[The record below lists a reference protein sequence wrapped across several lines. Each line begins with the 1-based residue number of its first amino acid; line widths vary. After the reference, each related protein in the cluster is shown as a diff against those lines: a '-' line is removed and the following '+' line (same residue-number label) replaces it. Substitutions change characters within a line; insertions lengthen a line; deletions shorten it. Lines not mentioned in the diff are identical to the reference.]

1 MIAFHVADMTDA
13 RGAAAVT
20 QAIKAA
26 DRSAQVRVDLKTRTV
41 DIEASKAGARQ
52 LSEAINQAG
61 YSPEAA

>member
-20 QAIKAA
+20 QAIKAV
-26 DRSAQVRVDLKTRTV
+26 DRTALVRVDLATRTV
-41 DIEASKAGARQ
+41 EIEAGKVGARQ